1 MKFFKWN
8 FYMWIWYIWQNPF
21 CQDFFFFNILIYLWS
36 LKNVDVEKWF
46 FKFIKKRRIEN
57 DMYINKVTEKLLKYK
72 QK

>member
-1 MKFFKWN
+1 MKFLYVN
-8 FYMWIWYIWQNPF
+8 MIYMTKSILPR
-21 CQDFFFFNILIYLWS
+21 FFFFNILIYLWS